1 MTKRSRLSRNGSKP
15 RSTRMSNVK
24 GWVDESSGNSI
35 VYKSVNNPSIT
46 VEAHK
51 FDERETEELGAKW
64 YIYPAKNGKGIP
76 NSPDFADTR
85 AEAMSRVKELMEEYA
100 QPEQKTKFGVMDSS
114 GKVTTTHEINLAQ
127 VKSPDPL
134 AFAYGKVQGERGE
147 SLGKPESGDKFA
159 PEFIRGW
166 KEGHKKFK
174 GGS

>member
-1 MTKRSRLSRNGSKP
+1 MKRSSRLKKSGSKA
-15 RSTRMSNVK
+15 RSTRMSGVK
-24 GWVDESSGNSI
+24 GWVDESYGNTI

-51 FDERETEELGAKW
+51 FDERETEEIGARW
-64 YIYPAKNGKGIP
+64 YIYPAKDGKGIP
-76 NSPDFADTR
+76 SSPDFAETR
-85 AEAMSRVKELMEEYA
+85 EEAMARVKELMGEYA
-100 QPEQKTKFGVMDSS
+100 QPEQKTKFGVMDEY

-127 VKSPDPL
+127 VKSSDPL
-134 AFAYGKVQGERGE
+134 AFAFGRVQGERGE
-147 SLGKPESGDKFA
+147 PMGKPERGEKFA